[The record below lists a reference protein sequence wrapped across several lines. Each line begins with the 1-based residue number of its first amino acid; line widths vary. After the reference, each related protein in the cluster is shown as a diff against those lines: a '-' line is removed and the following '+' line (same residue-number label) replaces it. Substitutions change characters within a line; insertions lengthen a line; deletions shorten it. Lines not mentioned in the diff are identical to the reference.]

1 MPPDFASPCTLGLS
15 LPICTP
21 RACAHNSCLRQFCRP
36 RVGSLAW
43 LQRGGPPRLVLTF
56 GLIDTRLALA
66 GWGLQAGQVGGGQAQ
81 GPFFW
86 LLCAPRSSATSPP
99 RHIPHPGL
107 RNPRNHSGHRTSPAL
122 IFPLCGETEKFHFPD
137 PTSGLS
143 EPEGRGLCEVRPL
156 LGMCACGRSRRPLP
170 CPQTAGA
177 APPSCG
183 GPQPG
188 VAPDA
193 FRA

>member
-1 MPPDFASPCTLGLS
+1 MHSWPQFAHLHPSSLCPQLLPQAVLQTPCGL
-15 LPICTP
+15 P
-21 RACAHNSCLRQFCRP
+21 
-36 RVGSLAW
+36 GLAPE
-43 LQRGGPPRLVLTF
+43 GGPPRLVLTF

-156 LGMCACGRSRRPLP
+156 LGMCACGRSWRPLP